1 MPDPQLPLIQRAH
14 QARVHSRRV
23 RALAEHLG
31 ELIPSGAS
39 VLDVGSGD
47 GLLASVVLA
56 RRPDLTW
63 TAVDTLERPKT
74 HVPVRLFD
82 GRHLP
87 FEDKQ
92 HDVVCFVDV
101 LHHTADPMVLL
112 REAVR
117 VARSALVIKDHL
129 REGLAAGA
137 TLRFMDWV
145 GNASFGVSLPY
156 NYWTAEQWGRARREL
171 ELRTEEE
178 RRALG
183 LYPRWADW
191 VFGRSLHFIARLGVP
206 ARVPSSP

>member
-1 MPDPQLPLIQRAH
+1 MANICSNGPNVTLIQRAH

-23 RALAEHLG
+23 RVLAEHLSA
-31 ELIPSGAS
+31 LIPSGAS

-63 TAVDTLERPKT
+63 SAVDTLERPKT

-145 GNASFGVSLPY
+145 GNARHGVVLPY
-156 NYWTAEQWGRARREL
+156 LYWPEATWREAFKAIGL
-171 ELRTEEE
+171 EPE
-178 RRALG
+178 AWQPKLG
-183 LYPRWADW
+183 LYPWPFSVMFDRK
-191 VFGRSLHFIARLGVP
+191 LHFVARLAP
-206 ARVPSSP
+206 T

>member
-1 MPDPQLPLIQRAH
+1 MALIQRAH

-23 RALAEHLG
+23 HVLAKHLG
-31 ELIPSGAS
+31 EMIPSGVS
-39 VLDVGSGD
+39 VVDVGSGD
-47 GLLASVVLA
+47 GLLASLVLA

-63 TAVDTLERPKT
+63 TAVDMLERPKT
-74 HVPVRLFD
+74 HVPVKLFD
-82 GRHLP
+82 GQHLP

-101 LHHTADPMVLL
+101 LHHTADPMILL

-129 REGLAAGA
+129 CEGRAAGA

-156 NYWTAEQWGRARREL
+156 NYWNAEQWGNARREL

-191 VFGRSLHFIARLGVP
+191 VFGRSLHFISRFGVP
-206 ARVPSSP
+206 AAPVRSGS